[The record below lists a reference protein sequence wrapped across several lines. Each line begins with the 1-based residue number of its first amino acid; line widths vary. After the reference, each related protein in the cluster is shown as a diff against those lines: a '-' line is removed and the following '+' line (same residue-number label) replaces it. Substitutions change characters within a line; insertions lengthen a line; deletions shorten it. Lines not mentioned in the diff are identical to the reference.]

1 MEILL
6 QKMAVKRVR
15 KLHKNVVKGGMD
27 MQRLQENYSSI
38 EQMRDRLLQGT
49 PKKED
54 SRPSELSFQDIF
66 SAAKEK
72 AVHHLKFSKHANER
86 LATRNINL
94 SAEQMERLENGT
106 TKAREK
112 GIQESLVMVDNLAFI
127 VNVKNNTVITA
138 VGDSTDSIF
147 TNIDG
152 AVIS

>member
-1 MEILL
+1 
-6 QKMAVKRVR
+6 
-15 KLHKNVVKGGMD
+15 
-27 MQRLQENYSSI
+27 MQRLYENYSSI
-38 EQMRDRLLQGT
+38 EQMTDRLLQSDN
-49 PKKED
+49 KKTKH
-54 SRPSELSFQDIF
+54 SSESDLSFREILSSTS
-66 SAAKEK
+66 SA
-72 AVHHLKFSKHANER
+72 VTGLKFSKHANAR

-94 SAEQMERLENGT
+94 SDQQMERLENGT

-112 GIQESLVMVDNLAFI
+112 GIQESLIMVDDLAFI

>member
-1 MEILL
+1 
-6 QKMAVKRVR
+6 
-15 KLHKNVVKGGMD
+15 
-27 MQRLQENYSSI
+27 MQRLQKNYTSLESI
-38 EQMRDRLLQGT
+38 RDQLLQNS
-49 PKKED
+49 PKT
-54 SRPSELSFQDIF
+54 SNSPQSELSFQDIF
-66 SAAKEK
+66 QSTKEQT
-72 AVHHLKFSKHANER
+72 VDSLKFSKHANER

-112 GIQESLVMVDNLAFI
+112 GIRESLVMVDDLAFI

-138 VGDSTDSIF
+138 VADTADSIF

>member
-1 MEILL
+1 
-6 QKMAVKRVR
+6 
-15 KLHKNVVKGGMD
+15 
-27 MQRLQENYSSI
+27 MQRLQKNYTSI
-38 EQMRDRLLQGT
+38 ESMRSRLLQDNPKQDKSKT
-49 PKKED
+49 P
-54 SRPSELSFQDIF
+54 ELSFQDIL
-66 SAAKEK
+66 SSQKEQ
-72 AVHHLKFSKHANER
+72 AVDNLKFSKHANER

-112 GIQESLVMVDNLAFI
+112 GIRESLVMVDDLAFI
-127 VNVKNNTVITA
+127 VNVRNNTVITA

>member
-1 MEILL
+1 
-6 QKMAVKRVR
+6 
-15 KLHKNVVKGGMD
+15 
-27 MQRLQENYSSI
+27 MQRLQKSYTSLESI
-38 EQMRDRLLQGT
+38 RDQLLQNS
-49 PKKED
+49 PKTNN
-54 SRPSELSFQDIF
+54 SPQTELSFQDIF
-66 SAAKEK
+66 QSKKEQ
-72 AVHHLKFSKHANER
+72 AVDSLKFSKHANER

-112 GIQESLVMVDNLAFI
+112 GIRESLVMVDNLAFI

-138 VGDSTDSIF
+138 VGDATDSIF